1 MSAIRD
7 YAKMDHMNS
16 WLRHPVLGD
25 PSFDPFE
32 RLGETVHRSEP
43 PYEWAVNG
51 SLFRDF
57 DDTWYYYAG
66 LYSFGYACKMPSRF
80 RIYRSRDRG
89 ASWED
94 LGWGLDTGYVFEHN
108 DVPSDG
114 CPDVVLFYDEK
125 RKKYL
130 LTYDTSTNDFTWA
143 TAHDPYSKA
152 EAGVALAWADSPAG
166 PFERIPHRILTNKM
180 AAGRCG
186 RFSRFYATTVVPRQN
201 DYIAFI
207 LTDSG
212 RHFAWGLA
220 VSTAPSAE
228 GPWTVPHMLLS
239 CDRPEYYPCPL
250 EFYPAEVHDG
260 RVSCSATS
268 VAMNRNFQ
276 CIFEADLEAAHDPA
290 AWKLTANGNVWHAH
304 DHPDEHYGIWGQ
316 TYHGFIEPDT
326 GRYVV
331 MYPSKDARNY
341 GTLSV
346 AARPW
351 NTPHTDGFT
360 MTAHAGPSVSPLLTA
375 YRDFTLNAEFS
386 HKGCVDFAFAYEG
399 TLGPN
404 NSCADSVPSS
414 ASLSGYAAVRV
425 QGNSCSVVSVSK
437 DGTVHALA
445 EAELSES
452 ASQLKMEWKGGRLSA
467 RINDTV
473 LCSNLPIP
481 ETADKT
487 APLALILQKF
497 SRIECAQFAAEGET
511 APYTL
516 AFNAVDAL
524 LGAGQLMPE
533 DEILTDPAAV
543 IAPDVWH
550 RIPGGYMGEGL
561 VAAKWNVFGSS
572 FYLPLTKSPA
582 YGVIGAWVDGIF
594 YGSADLCG
602 EGETAIQIDGLSM
615 GPHAVRVAPIKGRIA
630 ITQLIT
636 SGNAEK
642 DYPAFPV

>member
-1 MSAIRD
+1 MCAIRD
-7 YAKMDHMNS
+7 YAKMSHMNS

-25 PSFDPFE
+25 PSFDTFE
-32 RLGETVHRSEP
+32 RLGDTVHRSEP

-66 LYSFGYACKMPSRF
+66 LYAHGYSGKMPSRF
-80 RIYRSRDRG
+80 KIYRSSDRG
-89 ASWED
+89 TTWED
-94 LGWGLDTGYVFEHN
+94 LGWGLDTGYVFEGN
-108 DVPSDG
+108 AVPSDG

-143 TAHDPYSKA
+143 EAHNPFSKA

-166 PFERIPHRILTNKM
+166 PFERMPHRILTDRM
-180 AAGRCG
+180 AAGSCG
-186 RFSRFYATTVVPRQN
+186 RFSRFYATTVVPRKN

-212 RHFAWGLA
+212 PHYAWGLA
-220 VSTAPSAE
+220 VSTAPEAE
-228 GPWTVPHMLLS
+228 GPWTKPHMILS

-260 RVSCSATS
+260 RVYCSATS

-276 CIFEADLEAAHDPA
+276 CIFEADLEDAHDPN
-290 AWKLTANGNVWHAH
+290 AWKLTANGNVWHSH
-304 DHPDEHYGIWGQ
+304 DHPDEHHGIWGQ

-331 MYPSKDARNY
+331 MYPAKDARNY

-351 NTPHTDGFT
+351 DTPHSDGFT
-360 MTAHAGPSVSPLLTA
+360 MTAHNGPSVSPLLTA
-375 YRDFTLNAEFS
+375 YADFSLSAAFTS
-386 HKGCVDFAFAYEG
+386 KGCVDFAFAYEG

-404 NSCADSVPSS
+404 ESCADSVPANS
-414 ASLSGYAAVRV
+414 ALSGYCAVRI
-425 QGNSCSVVSVSK
+425 QGTHCSVISVSK
-437 DGTVHALA
+437 DGTIRTLA
-445 EAELSES
+445 EAELAETASELNMDWKNGS
-452 ASQLKMEWKGGRLSA
+452 LTASVNGA
-467 RINDTV
+467 V
-473 LCSNLPIP
+473 LCGSLSIP
-481 ETADKT
+481 EAAGKT

-497 SRIECAQFAAEGET
+497 SRIECSEFAVEGET
-511 APYTL
+511 FPYTL
-516 AFNAVDAL
+516 SFNAVDAL
-524 LGAGQLMPE
+524 LGAGQLMPDRE
-533 DEILTDPAAV
+533 VRTAADDV
-543 IAPDVWH
+543 LAPDVWH
-550 RIPGGYMGEGL
+550 RTESGYMGEGL

-572 FYLPLTKSPA
+572 FTLPLTKSPA
-582 YGVIGAWVDGIF
+582 CGTIGVWVDGVF

-602 EGETAIQIDGLSM
+602 EGETCVQIDGLKM
-615 GPHAVRVAPIKGRIA
+615 GPHSVRVAPIKGRIA
-630 ITQLIT
+630 VTKLIT
-636 SGNAEK
+636 SGNMEE
-642 DYPAFPV
+642 